1 MKTTTVGSFGA
12 NANMLCSNQALRN
25 AWYAVARSVDVAG
38 APLAVTLLATKV
50 VLYRSASGGVVAA
63 PDRCPHREAP
73 LSAGTVTNG
82 CLACPYHGWTFANDG
97 KCTEIPSSDSSAIT
111 PRAHLMTFAVA
122 ERYGLVWVCLGEPAG
137 DLPFVSEDTDA
148 RFRRL
153 NTPVEVWQTSA
164 TRTADNFL
172 DITHF
177 PFVHQ
182 GTFGRAQ
189 DTKVP
194 KLELTDLDSG
204 WFGYAYEVTANN
216 SLGATASGQTTSVV
230 ERSMSS
236 GFHLPFD
243 VRSTIRYETGL
254 EHILLLLSTPID
266 DVTMYF
272 TFVVWRNDDFATP
285 ADEIL
290 RFDLAIGA
298 EDKMMLERLD
308 GVLPLDQ
315 TSLVSVQ
322 ADRCG
327 VEWRRRLVEY
337 MGLSSS

>member
-1 MKTTTVGSFGA
+1 MSATTAASLGGNVPNTNV
-12 NANMLCSNQALRN
+12 LCSNPGLRN
-25 AWYAVARSVDVAG
+25 AWYAVARSVDVG
-38 APLAVTLLATKV
+38 AKPLAVTLLATKV
-50 VLYRSASGGVVAA
+50 VLYRSASGDVVAA
-63 PDRCPHREAP
+63 RDRCPHREAP
-73 LSAGTVTNG
+73 LSAGTVHDG
-82 CLACPYHGWTFANDG
+82 CLVCPYHGWTFGQDG
-97 KCTEIPSSDSSAIT
+97 RCTDIPSSETSAIT
-111 PRAHLMTFAVA
+111 PRAHLKTFVVT
-122 ERYGLVWVCLGEPAG
+122 ERYGLVWVCLGQPSG
-137 DLPFVSEDTDA
+137 QLPVVPEDKDPH
-148 RFRRL
+148 FRRL
-153 NTPVEVWQTSA
+153 NTAVEIWKTSA
-164 TRTADNFL
+164 TRSTDNFL

-189 DTKVP
+189 DTKGP
-194 KLELTDLDSG
+194 KVELTDLEGG
-204 WFGYAYEVTANN
+204 WFGYAYEVRANN
-216 SLGATASGQTTSVV
+216 AMGAMASGQSDSVV
-230 ERSMSS
+230 ERAMST

-243 VRSTIRYETGL
+243 VRSTIRYGTGL

-298 EDKMMLERLD
+298 EDKKILELVD

-315 TSLVSVQ
+315 TTLVSVQ

-327 VEWRRRLVEY
+327 LEWRRRLAEF
-337 MGLSSS
+337 MEL